1 MKPSIAH
8 NYVTHYAELDM
19 TKLLDTE
26 ILSIRQT
33 ATMFISADDRYSLPK
48 ELHDALNNIFT
59 KKSSSETVKF
69 RKAIVISKEEI
80 NKKTTHEIIRG
91 RKASIYNA
99 LCLYAII
106 GTGATKKLFQHYYD
120 IQQTKKKQ
128 NFDVYLKKRSDKELF
143 FFGINMDLFDEVK
156 SILCSDE
163 FDLFTEKLPSPFKH
177 SKKSYDLTPLI
188 TLCDPSVNWGQF
200 IDHYNSAEIN
210 FKHKAYIEAQETLFK
225 IEDERLLNLPLVKI
239 LKCQIDAE
247 IIESNEAWDY
257 LQKLL
262 K

>member
-1 MKPSIAH
+1 M
-8 NYVTHYAELDM
+8 TRYAEADM

-26 ILSIRQT
+26 FLSIRQT

-59 KKSSSETVKF
+59 KGSHPDTIKF
-69 RKAIVISKEEI
+69 RKAIILSKEKI
-80 NKKTTHEIIRG
+80 NGNTTHEIIRG

-99 LCLYAII
+99 LCLFAII

-120 IQQTKKKQ
+120 IQQTQKMQ

-143 FFGINMDLFDEVK
+143 FFGINMSLFDEVK
-156 SILCSDE
+156 SVLCSDK
-163 FDLFTEKLPSPFKH
+163 FDLFTKKLQSPFKH
-177 SKKSYDLTPLI
+177 SKKNYDLTPLI
-188 TLCDPSVNWGQF
+188 TLCDPSINWGLF
-200 IDHYNSAEIN
+200 IDNYNNAEMH
-210 FKHKAYIEAQETLFK
+210 FKHKAYMDAQEALLK
-225 IEDERLLNLPLVKI
+225 IEDERLLNLPLVLI
-239 LKCQIDAE
+239 LKSQIDAE
-247 IIESNEAWDY
+247 ISEGKEAWDY

>member
-1 MKPSIAH
+1 MR
-8 NYVTHYAELDM
+8 YAEVDM

-33 ATMFISADDRYSLPK
+33 ATMFISADDTYSLPK

-59 KKSSSETVKF
+59 KGCRSDDTVKF
-69 RKAIVISKEEI
+69 RKAIIIPKKKI
-80 NKKTTHEIIRG
+80 NEKTTHEIIRG
-91 RKASIYNA
+91 RTASIYNA

-120 IQQTKKKQ
+120 IKQTQKTQ
-128 NFDVYLKKRSDKELF
+128 NLDAYLKKRSDKELF
-143 FFGINMDLFDEVK
+143 FFGIKMNLFDEVK

-163 FDLFTEKLPSPFKH
+163 FDLFTKKLPSPFKH
-177 SKKSYDLTPLI
+177 SKKYYDLTPLI
-188 TLCDPSVNWGQF
+188 TLCDPNVNWGQF
-200 IDHYNSAEIN
+200 IDHYNNAEIN
-210 FKHKAYIEAQETLFK
+210 FKHKAYIEAQEALLK

-247 IIESNEAWDY
+247 IIQGKEAWDY

>member
-1 MKPSIAH
+1 M
-8 NYVTHYAELDM
+8 TRYAEVDM

-33 ATMFISADDRYSLPK
+33 ATMFISASDRYSLPK

-59 KKSSSETVKF
+59 KGSHPDTIKF
-69 RKAIVISKEEI
+69 RKAIILSKEKI
-80 NKKTTHEIIRG
+80 NGNTTHEIIRG

-99 LCLYAII
+99 LCLFAII

-120 IQQTKKKQ
+120 IQQTQKMQ

-143 FFGINMDLFDEVK
+143 FFGINMSLFDEVK
-156 SILCSDE
+156 SVLCSDE
-163 FDLFTEKLPSPFKH
+163 FDLFTKKLPSPFKH

-188 TLCDPSVNWGQF
+188 TLCDPSINWGLF
-200 IDHYNSAEIN
+200 IDNYNNVEMH
-210 FKHKAYIEAQETLFK
+210 FKHKAYMKAQEALLK
-225 IEDERLLNLPLVKI
+225 IEDERLLNLPLVLI
-239 LKCQIDAE
+239 LKSQIDAE
-247 IIESNEAWDY
+247 ISEGKEAWDY